1 MTLIATTA
9 STPRPVGNLLREWRQ
24 RRRMS
29 QLDLACEADISTK
42 HLSFLET
49 GRSTPSRDMVLHLA
63 ERLDVP
69 LRARNALLNAAGY
82 APVYPERQ
90 LDDPAMA
97 AARQAIDLVLAGHE
111 PHPALAVDRHWCMAA
126 ANRAVAPLL
135 TGVDPELL
143 RPPVNVLRV
152 GLHPAGL
159 APRTVNLAEW
169 RAHLL
174 AGLRQQIEISGD
186 PVLVDLLAELRSYD
200 VPAGP
205 SPGAAGP
212 DRASVAVPFRLAT
225 DHGILSFLST
235 ITVFGTPID
244 VTLSELALECFYPAD
259 QATAEAMRRI
269 VSGTESAASSR

>member
-1 MTLIATTA
+1 MTSIAATTSA
-9 STPRPVGNLLREWRQ
+9 LRPVGDLLREWRQ

-29 QLDLACEADISTK
+29 QLDLACEAEISTK

-49 GRSTPSRDMVLHLA
+49 GRSTPSREMVLHLA
-63 ERLDVP
+63 EQLDVP

-82 APVYPERQ
+82 APVFSERR

-126 ANRAVAPLL
+126 ANRAVAPLM

-152 GLHPAGL
+152 GLHPGGL

-174 AGLRQQIEISGD
+174 AGLRQQIEVSGD

-200 VPAGP
+200 GPAGP
-205 SPGAAGP
+205 SPRVSGPERAA
-212 DRASVAVPFRLAT
+212 VAVPFRLAT
-225 DHGILSFLST
+225 DYGVLSFLST

-259 QATAEAMRRI
+259 QATAEAMRQL
-269 VSGTESAASSR
+269 VSWGEPAAAK

>member
-1 MTLIATTA
+1 MTSIAATTSA
-9 STPRPVGNLLREWRQ
+9 LRPVGDLLREWRQ

-29 QLDLACEADISTK
+29 QLDLACEAEISTK

-49 GRSTPSRDMVLHLA
+49 GRSTPSREMVLHLA
-63 ERLDVP
+63 EQLDVP

-82 APVYPERQ
+82 APVFSERQ

-126 ANRAVAPLL
+126 ANRAVAPLMA
-135 TGVDPELL
+135 GVDPELL

-152 GLHPAGL
+152 GLHPGGL

-174 AGLRQQIEISGD
+174 AGLRQQIEVSGD

-200 VPAGP
+200 GPAGP
-205 SPGAAGP
+205 SPRVSGPERAA
-212 DRASVAVPFRLAT
+212 VAVPFRLAT
-225 DHGILSFLST
+225 DYGVLSFLST

-259 QATAEAMRRI
+259 QATAEAMRQL
-269 VSGTESAASSR
+269 VSWGEPAAAK